1 MHKVVKVT
9 IVKRIPDLLSMF
21 REFICFASEACVLF
35 ARYLDSLIINMDNLS
50 DGEIE
55 NVLAAITNNAKVQT
69 HIIYT

>member
-1 MHKVVKVT
+1 MH
-9 IVKRIPDLLSMF
+9 
-21 REFICFASEACVLF
+21 F

-69 HIIYT
+69 YIYLRNIRMTRKIRMMQEKKENGICTKTENE